1 MKRLFYFLLLI
12 FVLPTGLRAQNT
24 IFHKYA
30 TLSDVK
36 YVNISHTML
45 VSMSQ
50 QKNVRLGSMSLSDM
64 TDYIQN
70 VMIISAKEP
79 SAMATVLSDLSVLQ
93 ADANYETLLVKNM
106 NGERSISLFSR
117 GNEYSE
123 FVLFSLTNEYTVVV
137 ITGQFTP
144 EQFQSFFL

>member
-12 FVLPTGLRAQNT
+12 FVLPIGLRAQNA

-45 VSMSQ
+45 VSMNQ

-79 SAMATVLSDLSVLQ
+79 SSMATVLSDLSVLQ

-106 NGERSISLFSR
+106 NGERSISLFGR

-123 FVLFSLTNEYTVVV
+123 FVLFSLANEYTVVV

>member
-1 MKRLFYFLLLI
+1 MKRIFYSLLLL
-12 FVLPTGLRAQNT
+12 FVLPIGVRAQNA

-30 TLSDVK
+30 LQSDVK
-36 YVNISHTML
+36 YVSISHTML

-70 VMIISAKEP
+70 VLIISAKEP
-79 SAMATVLSDLSVLQ
+79 SAMAMVLNDLSALQ
-93 ADANYETLLVKNM
+93 ADSNYETLLVKNM

-123 FVLFSLTNEYTVVV
+123 FVLFSLANEYTVVV
-137 ITGQFTP
+137 ISGQFTP

>member
-1 MKRLFYFLLLI
+1 MKRFFYPLLLI
-12 FVLPTGLRAQNT
+12 FVLPIGVCAQNT

-30 TLSDVK
+30 LLSDVK
-36 YVNISHTML
+36 YVGISHTML

-70 VMIISAKEP
+70 VLIISAKEP

-106 NGERSISLFSR
+106 NGERSISLFNR
-117 GNEYSE
+117 GEDNSE
-123 FVLFSLTNEYTVVV
+123 FVLFSLANEYTVVV